1 MNILDRLSGGRD
13 VNGPY
18 QGQAETDY
26 ESGQSFAEDAS
37 DGVREHPP
45 QKALK
50 TKQAPAAREEIRER
64 AQSGDQVAAA
74 RAKVEQ
80 ARAELSET
88 VDTLQERLK
97 EQAPTGATGTGTEL
111 LKAGYQAA
119 QSFASAQ
126 SFSESASRCSTSMA
140 EASIEAW
147 SSAAG
152 LFFWWQQQA
161 ERAARMWIDQCR
173 ITREQAQ
180 GLQADLAE
188 QIRRNQAEMQ
198 RMMQDAVAGNLSNAQ
213 QLQQSTLDEMQRR
226 MDEMTEQMEALR
238 RNQPK

>member
-1 MNILDRLSGGRD
+1 VGILDRLRSDRD
-13 VNGPY
+13 ADATD
-18 QGQAETDY
+18 QGQTEAGY
-26 ESGQSFAEDAS
+26 QLGQRFAENAS
-37 DGVREHPP
+37 DEVREHPP

-50 TKQAPAAREEIRER
+50 TKQVPAASEEIRER

-74 RAKVEQ
+74 RAEVKQ
-80 ARAELSET
+80 TRAEISET

-97 EQAPTGATGTGTEL
+97 EQAPTVARGTGTEL
-111 LKAGYQAA
+111 LKAGYRSG
-119 QSFASAQ
+119 QSFAESTGRFNTSAV
-126 SFSESASRCSTSMA
+126 
-140 EASIEAW
+140 EAGIEAW

-152 LFFWWQQQA
+152 LFFWWQEQA
-161 ERAARMWIDQCR
+161 ERAARMWLDQCR

-180 GLQADLAE
+180 SLLADMVE

-198 RMMQDAVAGNLSNAQ
+198 RMVQGAVEGNLSNAQ

-238 RNQPK
+238 RNQAK